1 MISKK
6 LQEGLPFASKP
17 KNKPGRKRPSLDVR
31 RAVVMEPGERK
42 ALAIVQQLKLMNKVK
57 VIVLEVYYHGT
68 SLVLLIT
75 MDFGTV
81 DKKNTDD

>member
-6 LQEGLPFASKP
+6 LQEELPFASKP
-17 KNKPGRKRPSLDVR
+17 KNKPGRKRPSLDAR
-31 RAVVMEPGERK
+31 RAVVMEPGERR

-57 VIVLEVYYHGT
+57 VMLSMHKTCVGIYALF
-68 SLVLLIT
+68 LLII

-81 DKKNTDD
+81 DKKYR